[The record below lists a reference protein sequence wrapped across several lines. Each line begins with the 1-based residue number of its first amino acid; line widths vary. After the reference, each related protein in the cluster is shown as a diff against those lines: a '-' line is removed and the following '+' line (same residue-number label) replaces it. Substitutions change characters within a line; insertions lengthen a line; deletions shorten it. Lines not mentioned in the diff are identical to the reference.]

1 MTLDKLILQDLKKM
15 RYTLSTDYI
24 RKQFEK
30 SKKNKIKT
38 KSTSKMIRFNKIKY
52 KLPNIKLKG
61 KYLQRYNDLLNKD
74 NILYLDLLES
84 GYYEYDFALKQHLKE
99 CGLNRV
105 KQLYGTC
112 WLDSL
117 MNGFIFGK
125 NIRNRFLKLLDH
137 YMKVNEITD

>member
-1 MTLDKLILQDLKKM
+1 MTIDKLILQDLKKM

-30 SKKNKIKT
+30 SKRIKIKS

-84 GYYEYDFALKQHLKE
+84 GYYEYDLALKQHLKE
-99 CGLNRV
+99 CG
-105 KQLYGTC
+105 
-112 WLDSL
+112 
-117 MNGFIFGK
+117 
-125 NIRNRFLKLLDH
+125 
-137 YMKVNEITD
+137 